1 MAYVPAGRRRHL
13 VTLQNPDGTP
23 VSDGDGSF
31 TQPYADCAP
40 PALYGSIETATAAA
54 LGGSTLE
61 HAINGTLSSS
71 ASHVITIPFHRDV
84 TTQTRVSWVD
94 RSGRSHTASI
104 TGVSDPEQANVQ
116 LVLVAVEIV
125 Q

>member
-1 MAYVPAGRRRHL
+1 MPLVSAGKRRHL
-13 VTLQNPDGTP
+13 VMLQNPDGDP

-31 TQPYADCAP
+31 TQPYDDCTP
-40 PALYGSIETATAAA
+40 RALFGSIETATAAA

-71 ASHVITIPFHRDV
+71 ASHVITIPFHRAV

-94 RSGRSHTASI
+94 RSGRTHTASV
-104 TGVSDPEQANVQ
+104 TGVSDPEQMNTQ
-116 LVLVAVEIV
+116 LVLVVVEIV